1 MILLDTHTLIW
12 LDEGSKK
19 LGIKSRL
26 LLDHALKDR
35 QLFVS
40 TISFWEV
47 AMLIEKKRLSLSID
61 VYQWRQSLLKNGL
74 NEVQLT
80 GIIAMEAAKLKDF
93 HGDPADRIIVA
104 TALNQGATLCTA
116 DKKILSWEHQLQHY
130 DASK

>member
-1 MILLDTHTLIW
+1 
-12 LDEGSKK
+12 
-19 LGIKSRL
+19 
-26 LLDHALKDR
+26 
-35 QLFVS
+35 
-40 TISFWEV
+40 
-47 AMLIEKKRLSLSID
+47 MLIEKKRLSLSID